1 MTKERFEELLK
12 GGFSAKTLAYKLG
25 TSEGHLNELRRMPNA
40 ELIAQTF
47 NLDVEKVKEV
57 LSQPNLSA
65 IYEFGIKKN
74 VELTEED
81 LQEAIQ
87 AKKRESKKVEIA
99 VGLETSIGVIS
110 EIKKIGKTIVYIIK
124 KADGTLDYVGSKGLQ
139 EALKNKNNE

>member
-57 LSQPNLSA
+57 LATPNLSA
-65 IYEFGIKKN
+65 IYEFGAKKN

-81 LQEAIQ
+81 LQEVVQ
-87 AKKRESKKVEIA
+87 AKQRESKKSEIV
-99 VGLETSIGVIS
+99 VGLETSIGVIH

-124 KADGTLDYVGSKGLQ
+124 KADGTLDYVGTNGLK